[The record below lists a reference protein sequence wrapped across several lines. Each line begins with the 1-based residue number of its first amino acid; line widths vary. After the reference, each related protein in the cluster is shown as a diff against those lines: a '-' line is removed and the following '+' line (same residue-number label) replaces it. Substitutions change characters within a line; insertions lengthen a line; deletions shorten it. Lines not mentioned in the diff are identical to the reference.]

1 MAILITACIVLF
13 LLCVWLV
20 VYIFRLKAGMRDI
33 KNELILTR
41 DKEYNRQLTVDL
53 MDDNLSEMTA
63 EMNRNLD
70 YQKKLKEKSEAAELS
85 LKQSVSDIAHDL
97 RTPLTVISGN
107 LQMLKKECELSPAAM
122 EYIRASEDRC
132 RALKVMADDF
142 FELSVLESDYSAA
155 TLEKVSFTNELMQ
168 FIVDN
173 EAVIRANNLEPEV
186 VFPEKTVFIMA
197 DRVLLS
203 RMLGNLLNNVIKYA
217 KDSFSLVL
225 SENKEEC
232 IVTFSNQ
239 IDGERVIDTTQLFER
254 TYRADKARSGS
265 GAGLGLYIVKLLA
278 EKQNAKVFAKVEN
291 NILSIGVNFR
301 NSVSEN

>member
-1 MAILITACIVLF
+1 MAILIIACIVLF
-13 LLCVWLV
+13 LLCLWLIA
-20 VYIFRLKAGMRDI
+20 YIVRLKAGMKNI
-33 KNELILTR
+33 KSELILTR
-41 DKEYNRQLTVDL
+41 DMEYNRQLTVDL
-53 MDDNLSEMTA
+53 LDDNLSEMTA
-63 EMNRNLD
+63 EMNRNLE

-107 LQMLKKECELSPAAM
+107 LQMLKKECNLSPAAM

-142 FELSVLESDYSAA
+142 FELSVLESDYTSAQ
-155 TLEKVSFTNELMQ
+155 TERISLTNELMQ
-168 FIVDN
+168 FVVDN
-173 EAVIRANNLEPEV
+173 EGVIRANNLEPDI
-186 VFPEKTVFIMA
+186 VFPEKTVFAMA

-217 KDSFSLVL
+217 EGSFRLEL
-225 SENKEEC
+225 SEKDGES
-232 IVTFSNQ
+232 IIAFSNRL
-239 IDGERVIDTTQLFER
+239 DSNRSIDTTQLFER

-278 EKQNAKVFAKVEN
+278 EKQNAKVFAKTEN
-291 NILSIGVNFR
+291 NELSIGVIFKKTA
-301 NSVSEN
+301 

>member
-1 MAILITACIVLF
+1 MVILITACIVLF

-20 VYIFRLKAGMRDI
+20 IYIIRLKAGMKDI

-41 DKEYNRQLTVDL
+41 NMEYNRQLTVDL
-53 MDDNLSEMTA
+53 LDDNLSEMTA

-107 LQMLKKECELSPAAM
+107 LQMLKKECDLSPAAL

-142 FELSVLESDYSAA
+142 FELSVLESDYTSAQ
-155 TLEKVSFTNELMQ
+155 TERISLTNELMQ
-168 FIVDN
+168 FVVDN
-173 EAVIRANNLEPEV
+173 EAVIRANNLEPDI
-186 VFPEKTVFIMA
+186 VFPEKTVFAMA

-217 KDSFSLVL
+217 EDSFRLEL
-225 SENKEEC
+225 SENDEGS
-232 IVTFSNQ
+232 IITFSNKLDSQ
-239 IDGERVIDTTQLFER
+239 RVIDTTKLFER
-254 TYRADKARSGS
+254 TYRADKSRSGS

-278 EKQNAKVFAKVEN
+278 EKQNAQVFAFTESGKLFV
-291 NILSIGVNFR
+291 GVKFKKA
-301 NSVSEN
+301 

>member
-20 VYIFRLKAGMRDI
+20 VYIFRLKAGMKDI

>member
-1 MAILITACIVLF
+1 MAILIIACIVLF
-13 LLCVWLV
+13 LLCLWLIA
-20 VYIFRLKAGMRDI
+20 YIVRLKAGMKNI
-33 KNELILTR
+33 KSELILTR
-41 DKEYNRQLTVDL
+41 DMEYNRQLTVDL
-53 MDDNLSEMTA
+53 LDDNLSEMTA
-63 EMNRNLD
+63 EMNRNLE

-107 LQMLKKECELSPAAM
+107 LQMLKKECNLSPAAM

-142 FELSVLESDYSAA
+142 FELSVLESDYTSAQ
-155 TLEKVSFTNELMQ
+155 TERVSLTNELMQ
-168 FIVDN
+168 FVVDN
-173 EAVIRANNLEPEV
+173 EGVIRANNLEPDI
-186 VFPEKTVFIMA
+186 VFPEKTVFAMA

-217 KDSFSLVL
+217 EGSFRLEL
-225 SENKEEC
+225 SEKDGES
-232 IVTFSNQ
+232 IIAFSNRL
-239 IDGERVIDTTQLFER
+239 DSNRSIDTTQLFER

-278 EKQNAKVFAKVEN
+278 EKQNAKVFAKTEN
-291 NILSIGVNFR
+291 NELSIGVIFKKTA
-301 NSVSEN
+301 

>member
-1 MAILITACIVLF
+1 MITACIVLF

-186 VFPEKTVFIMA
+186 VFPKKTVFIMA

>member
-1 MAILITACIVLF
+1 MVILIIACIVLF
-13 LLCVWLV
+13 LLCIWLIT
-20 VYIFRLKAGMRDI
+20 YIMRLKKSMDGI
-33 KNELILTR
+33 KKELILTR
-41 DKEYNRQLTVDL
+41 DMEYNRQLTVDL
-53 MDDNLSEMTA
+53 VDESLSGMTT
-63 EMNRNLD
+63 EMNHNLD

-85 LKQSVSDIAHDL
+85 LRQSVSDIAHDL

-107 LQMLKKECELSPAAM
+107 LQMLKAEENLSPRAL
-122 EYIRASEDRC
+122 EYIRTSEDRC

-142 FELSVLESDYSAA
+142 FELSVLESDYSSAK
-155 TLEKVSFTNELMQ
+155 LEKVSITNELMQ

-217 KDSFSLVL
+217 QGIFRMEL
-225 SENKEEC
+225 SEEGDSC
-232 IVTFSNQ
+232 AVTFSNRL
-239 IDGERVIDTTQLFER
+239 DNNRVIDTQRIFER

-265 GAGLGLYIVKLLA
+265 SAGLGLYIVKLLA
-278 EKQNAKVFAKVEN
+278 EKQNAQVFAEVESDV
-291 NILSIGVNFR
+291 LFIGVKFN
-301 NSVSEN
+301 NKTAGQ

>member
-1 MAILITACIVLF
+1 MAILVTACIVLF
-13 LLCVWLV
+13 LLCVWLTI
-20 VYIFRLKAGMRDI
+20 YIVRLKAGMKDI
-33 KNELILTR
+33 KNELVLTR
-41 DKEYNRQLTVDL
+41 DMEYNRQLTVDL
-53 MDDNLSEMTA
+53 LDDNLSEMTA

-70 YQKKLKEKSEAAELS
+70 YQKKLKEKSEAAELC
-85 LKQSVSDIAHDL
+85 LRQSVSDIAHDL

-107 LQMLKKECELSPAAM
+107 LQMLKKECNLSPAAL

-142 FELSVLESDYSAA
+142 FELSVLESDYTSAQ
-155 TLEKVSFTNELMQ
+155 TERISLTNELMQ

-173 EAVIRANNLEPEV
+173 EAVIRANNLEPDI
-186 VFPEKTVFIMA
+186 VFPEKTVFAMA

-217 KDSFSLVL
+217 ECSFRLEL
-225 SENKEEC
+225 SENDEES
-232 IVTFSNQ
+232 IITFSNRL
-239 IDGERVIDTTQLFER
+239 DGERVIDTAQLFER

-278 EKQNAKVFAKVEN
+278 EKQNAQVFAEVEN
-291 NILSIGVNFR
+291 NVLSIGVNFR
-301 NSVSEN
+301 KTA

>member
-20 VYIFRLKAGMRDI
+20 VYIFRLKAGMKGI
-33 KNELILTR
+33 KDELVLTR

-217 KDSFSLVL
+217 KDSFSIVL
-225 SENKEEC
+225 SENKDEC

>member
-186 VFPEKTVFIMA
+186 VFPKKTVFIMA

>member
-13 LLCVWLV
+13 LLCLWLII
-20 VYIFRLKAGMRDI
+20 YIVRLKAGMKDI

-41 DKEYNRQLTVDL
+41 DMEYNRQLTVDL
-53 MDDNLSEMTA
+53 LDDNLSEMTA

-85 LKQSVSDIAHDL
+85 LRQSVSDIAHDL

-107 LQMLKKECELSPAAM
+107 LQMLKKECGLSPAAL

-142 FELSVLESDYSAA
+142 FELSVLESDYTSAQ
-155 TLEKVSFTNELMQ
+155 TERISLTNELMQ

-173 EAVIRANNLEPEV
+173 EGVIRANNLEPDI
-186 VFPEKTVFIMA
+186 VFPEKTVFAMA

-217 KDSFSLVL
+217 EGSFRLEL
-225 SENKEEC
+225 SENDKSSV
-232 IVTFSNQ
+232 ITFSNRLDSQ
-239 IDGERVIDTTQLFER
+239 RVIDTTQLFKR

-278 EKQNAKVFAKVEN
+278 EKQDAKVFAELEN
-291 NILSIGVNFR
+291 NVLSIGVIFKKTA
-301 NSVSEN
+301 

>member
-1 MAILITACIVLF
+1 MAILIIACIVLF
-13 LLCVWLV
+13 LLCLWLIA
-20 VYIFRLKAGMRDI
+20 YIVRLKAGMKNI
-33 KNELILTR
+33 KSELILTR
-41 DKEYNRQLTVDL
+41 DMEYNRQLTVDL
-53 MDDNLSEMTA
+53 LDDNFSEMTA
-63 EMNRNLD
+63 EMNRNLE

-107 LQMLKKECELSPAAM
+107 LQMLKKECNLSPAAM

-142 FELSVLESDYSAA
+142 FELSVLESDYTSAQ
-155 TLEKVSFTNELMQ
+155 TERVSLTNELMQ
-168 FIVDN
+168 FVVDN
-173 EAVIRANNLEPEV
+173 EGVIRANNLEPDI
-186 VFPEKTVFIMA
+186 VFPEKTVFALA

-217 KDSFSLVL
+217 EGSFRLEL
-225 SENKEEC
+225 SEKDGES
-232 IVTFSNQ
+232 IIAFSNKL
-239 IDGERVIDTTQLFER
+239 DSNRSIDTTQLFER

-278 EKQNAKVFAKVEN
+278 EKQNAKVFAKTEN
-291 NILSIGVNFR
+291 NELSIGVIFKKTA
-301 NSVSEN
+301 

>member
-1 MAILITACIVLF
+1 MAILVTACIVLF
-13 LLCVWLV
+13 LLCVWLTI
-20 VYIFRLKAGMRDI
+20 YIVRLKAGMKDI
-33 KNELILTR
+33 KNELVLTR
-41 DKEYNRQLTVDL
+41 DMEYNRQLTVDL
-53 MDDNLSEMTA
+53 LDDNLSEMTA

-85 LKQSVSDIAHDL
+85 LRQSVSDIAHDL

-107 LQMLKKECELSPAAM
+107 LQMLKKECNLSPAAL

-142 FELSVLESDYSAA
+142 FELSVLESDYSSAKP
-155 TLEKVSFTNELMQ
+155 EKVSLTNELMQ

-173 EAVIRANNLEPEV
+173 EAVIRANNLEPDI
-186 VFPEKTVFIMA
+186 VFPEKTVFAMA

-217 KDSFSLVL
+217 KDGFRLEL
-225 SENKEEC
+225 SENDEES
-232 IVTFSNQ
+232 IITFSNRL
-239 IDGERVIDTTQLFER
+239 DGERVIDTVQLFER

-278 EKQNAKVFAKVEN
+278 EKQNAQVFAEVEN
-291 NILSIGVNFR
+291 NVLSIGVNFR
-301 NSVSEN
+301 KTA

>member
-1 MAILITACIVLF
+1 MAILIIACIVLF
-13 LLCVWLV
+13 LLCLWLIA
-20 VYIFRLKAGMRDI
+20 YIVRLKAGMKNI
-33 KNELILTR
+33 KSELILTR
-41 DKEYNRQLTVDL
+41 DMEYNRQLTVDL
-53 MDDNLSEMTA
+53 IDDNLSEMTA
-63 EMNRNLD
+63 EMNRNLE

-107 LQMLKKECELSPAAM
+107 LQMLKKECNLSPAAM

-142 FELSVLESDYSAA
+142 FELSVLESDYTSAQ
-155 TLEKVSFTNELMQ
+155 TERVSLTNELMQ
-168 FIVDN
+168 FVVDN
-173 EAVIRANNLEPEV
+173 EGVIRANNLEPDV
-186 VFPEKTVFIMA
+186 VFPEKTVFAMA

-217 KDSFSLVL
+217 EGSFRLELSDKDGES
-225 SENKEEC
+225 
-232 IVTFSNQ
+232 IIAFSNRL
-239 IDGERVIDTTQLFER
+239 DSNRSIDTAQLFER

-278 EKQNAKVFAKVEN
+278 EKQNAKVFAKAEN
-291 NILSIGVNFR
+291 NELSIGVIF
-301 NSVSEN
+301 SFAE

>member
-1 MAILITACIVLF
+1 MAILIIACIVLF
-13 LLCVWLV
+13 LLCLWLIA
-20 VYIFRLKAGMRDI
+20 YIVRLKAGMKNI
-33 KNELILTR
+33 KSELILTR
-41 DKEYNRQLTVDL
+41 DMEYNRQLTVDL
-53 MDDNLSEMTA
+53 LDDNLSEMTA
-63 EMNRNLD
+63 EMNRNLE

-107 LQMLKKECELSPAAM
+107 LQMLKKECNLSPAAM

-142 FELSVLESDYSAA
+142 FELSVLESDYTSAQ
-155 TLEKVSFTNELMQ
+155 TERISLTNELMQ
-168 FIVDN
+168 FVVDN
-173 EAVIRANNLEPEV
+173 EGVIRANNLEPDI
-186 VFPEKTVFIMA
+186 VFPEKTVFAMA

-217 KDSFSLVL
+217 EGSFRLEL
-225 SENKEEC
+225 SEKDGES
-232 IVTFSNQ
+232 IIAFSNRL
-239 IDGERVIDTTQLFER
+239 DTNRSIDTTQLFER

-278 EKQNAKVFAKVEN
+278 EKQNAKVFAKTEN
-291 NILSIGVNFR
+291 NELSIGVIFKKTA
-301 NSVSEN
+301 

>member
-1 MAILITACIVLF
+1 MAILIIACIVLF
-13 LLCVWLV
+13 LLCLWLIA
-20 VYIFRLKAGMRDI
+20 YIVRLKAGMKNI
-33 KNELILTR
+33 KSELILTR
-41 DKEYNRQLTVDL
+41 DMEYNRQLTVDL
-53 MDDNLSEMTA
+53 LDDNFSEMTA
-63 EMNRNLD
+63 EMNRNLE

-107 LQMLKKECELSPAAM
+107 LQMLKKECNLSPAAM

-142 FELSVLESDYSAA
+142 FELSVLESDYTSAQ
-155 TLEKVSFTNELMQ
+155 TERVSLTNELMQ
-168 FIVDN
+168 FVVDN
-173 EAVIRANNLEPEV
+173 EGVIRANNLEPDI
-186 VFPEKTVFIMA
+186 VFPEKTVFAMA

-217 KDSFSLVL
+217 EGSFRLEL
-225 SENKEEC
+225 SEKDGES
-232 IVTFSNQ
+232 IIAFSNRL
-239 IDGERVIDTTQLFER
+239 DSNRSIDTTQLFER

-278 EKQNAKVFAKVEN
+278 EKQNAKVFAKTEN
-291 NILSIGVNFR
+291 NELSIGVIFKKTA
-301 NSVSEN
+301 